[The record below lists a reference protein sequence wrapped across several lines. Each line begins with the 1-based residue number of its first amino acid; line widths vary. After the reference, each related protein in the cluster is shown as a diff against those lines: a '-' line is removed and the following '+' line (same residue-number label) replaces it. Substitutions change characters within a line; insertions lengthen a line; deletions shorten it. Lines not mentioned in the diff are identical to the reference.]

1 MESLDINRTERNEKK
16 SIENYKYPR
25 KAKKT
30 TGKVIKQVFY

>member
-1 MESLDINRTERNEKK
+1 MESPDINRTERNEKK

-30 TGKVIKQVFY
+30 GKVIKQVFY